1 MKDYGYCG
9 VCGTKLTYRTKV
21 VENTSG
27 YGQGYYK
34 VDVPYCPHCEA
45 VEEEKKRAK
54 EEEEARRK
62 REKEEK
68 ERRERHSE
76 YLKRLEKYKKY
87 MPKKVTAVVLTYQE
101 AKLLHS
107 MVSKEVF
114 NLTANKDIKN
124 DNLYVAKVLKDKFH
138 KAIEETDY
146 AYSDVGEFAKEKG
159 WEKDDNNKGQDD

>member
-1 MKDYGYCG
+1 MTDYGYCR
-9 VCGTKLTYRTKV
+9 VCGTKLTYRTKI

-34 VDVPYCPHCEA
+34 VDEPYCPHCEA

-87 MPKKVTAVVLTYQE
+87 MPKKVTAIVLTYQE
-101 AKLLHS
+101 AKYLYNIA
-107 MVSKEVF
+107 SKAVF
-114 NLTANKDIKN
+114 DFTAKKDIKN
-124 DNLYVAKVLKDKFH
+124 ENLYVAKILKDKLH
-138 KAIEETDY
+138 KAMEDTN
-146 AYSDVGEFAKEKG
+146 YSYSEVVEFTEEKG
-159 WEKDDNNKGQDD
+159 WESNNDNR